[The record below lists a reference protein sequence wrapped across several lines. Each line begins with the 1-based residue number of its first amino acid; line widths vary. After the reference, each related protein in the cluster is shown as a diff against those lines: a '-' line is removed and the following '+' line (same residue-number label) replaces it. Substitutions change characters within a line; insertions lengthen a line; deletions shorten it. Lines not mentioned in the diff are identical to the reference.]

1 MMTTVYRHVMGKDT
15 KEVDDTLAHDLDP
28 LMTMSSQMCELSG
41 QTTSVS
47 VVHIASQKYHG
58 ELRPQ

>member
-1 MMTTVYRHVMGKDT
+1 MGKDT